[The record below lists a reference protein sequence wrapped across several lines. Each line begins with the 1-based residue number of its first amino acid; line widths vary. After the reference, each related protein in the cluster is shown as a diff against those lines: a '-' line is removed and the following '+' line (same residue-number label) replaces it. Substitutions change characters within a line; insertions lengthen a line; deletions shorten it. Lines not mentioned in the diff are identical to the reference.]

1 MPARGSIGVT
11 MTRLFIT
18 STSTM
23 CAASAI
29 ALRHRIGVAALD
41 VVGEIARRLG
51 PDRRRPGGEC
61 REAVDHGV
69 ERLVV
74 DLDQLG
80 RLARGLRAVGDD
92 EGHRIADMAHAA
104 IGQRRPRR
112 HDHRLD
118 RRQARHVAQALGRK
132 VGMRCRRARTPAQRC
147 RRRNVDPLDD
157 GMGMRRA
164 QHVAV
169 QAIRNRD
176 VIDIA
181 AAAGQEPRILEP
193 AQRLADHLLLS
204 AIAHVAPPDK
214 LPPNHRRDHP

>member
-1 MPARGSIGVT
+1 MPD
-11 MTRLFIT
+11 TRLDRRDDD
-18 STSTM
+18 
-23 CAASAI
+23 AVVHHLDLDDVRGLGHR
-29 ALRHRIGVAALD
+29 LRHRIGVAALD

-80 RLARGLRAVGDD
+80 RLACGLRAVGHD

-132 VGMRCRRARTPAQRC
+132 VGMGVDGAHAGKRC

-169 QAIRNRD
+169 QAICNRD
-176 VIDIA
+176 VIDVA